1 MHAFERI
8 WPLMLPLVFL
18 SQRLWLSW
26 LWPKPTKKHDSG
38 RRRPRRGGCRL
49 QARSRGERPHG
60 DAFPRR
66 APASRRGP
74 VECAPG
80 GSNLSGTCVFRPRVN
95 LHSWSDRKLR
105 LLVVT
110 AVASRE
116 HAGGRR
122 RPRRGDCRSPTG
134 RHDAPE
140 ALSATIPL
148 NQKEDTSL
156 RCWPQQNRQVNPAG
170 PRKANHPPHN

>member
-8 WPLMLPLVFL
+8 WPLTLPLVFL

-26 LWPKPTKKHDSG
+26 LWPKPTKKQDSG

-95 LHSWSDRKLR
+95 LHSWSDRKLK

-156 RCWPQQNRQVNPAG
+156 RCWSQQNRQVNPAG
-170 PRKANHPPHN
+170 PQKSEPPPS